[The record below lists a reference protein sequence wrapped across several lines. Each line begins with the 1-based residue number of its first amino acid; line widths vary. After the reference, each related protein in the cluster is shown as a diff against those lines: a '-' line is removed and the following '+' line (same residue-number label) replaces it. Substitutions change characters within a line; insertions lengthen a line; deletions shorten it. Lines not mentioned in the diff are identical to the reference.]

1 MQTMLIENSSKK
13 RKDRCVWTTNDY
25 MNFLYTLL
33 ISLED
38 ILRADFV
45 SALWCFVRPKKFI

>member
-1 MQTMLIENSSKK
+1 MLIENSSKK